1 MADNHQVRLYRVG
14 LCASLV
20 VIGLLLGLV
29 IRQEFLDARRITDQ
43 AEASAFRP
51 ANARPAVLDG
61 YQKERTRVMEVVEAV
76 SPSVVTVGAVK
87 REVVHQP
94 WIESFHFPLF
104 LREER
109 TRRLPY
115 LGSGFLIDEKG
126 HVVTNHHVIE
136 NSISIFV
143 TFPDGREFPA
153 RLIDADKY
161 VDLAL
166 LKLETNGKPLPPPL
180 EFGDSDS
187 LLIGEQVMA
196 FGNPFGNLIEDSQPT
211 VTVGHISALNRDFR
225 PDGRTR
231 RVYQGMIQTDSA
243 INPGNSG
250 GPLIDTAGRVVGV
263 NSFIFSPSGGNTGI
277 SFALPANR
285 VSSFVEEIRSFG
297 RLRPLLL
304 DFEVQTLRSR
314 RMAGVMV
321 VAMQAEGHAWDAGL
335 RLGDVVVALDG
346 KPVQSRDA
354 FRVFF
359 ASRQVGDKVS
369 MRVYRDGD
377 FVEFVY
383 TVKEAQV

>member
-1 MADNHQVRLYRVG
+1 MANNLQVRLYRIG
-14 LCASLV
+14 LCVSLV
-20 VIGLLLGLV
+20 MIGLLLGLL
-29 IRQEFLDARRITDQ
+29 IRHEFLDARKIADR
-43 AEASAFRP
+43 AEAASIRP

-87 REVVHQP
+87 REVVNQP

-115 LGSGFLIDEKG
+115 LGSGFLIDEDG

-153 RLIDADKY
+153 TLIDADKY

-166 LKLETNGKPLPPPL
+166 LKLETNGKSLPPPL
-180 EFGDSDS
+180 EFGDSES

-225 PDGRTR
+225 PDSRTR

-285 VSSFVEEIRSFG
+285 VRSFVEEIRTFG

-321 VAMQAEGHAWDAGL
+321 VAMQAEGHAWEAGL

-346 KPVQSRDA
+346 KPVQTRDA

-359 ASRQVGDKVS
+359 ASRQIGDKVTL
-369 MRVYRDGD
+369 RVYRDGN
-377 FVEFVY
+377 FEELVY